1 MNLEKYIEKLE
12 VEKDFNLSQ
21 LTSFDKATKLQRTMN
36 SKKKGA
42 PPWCIYMFGG
52 LQNIYH
58 FLRRKVDAIPFAKR
72 TRTIH

>member
-36 SKKKGA
+36 SKKKERLRGVF
-42 PPWCIYMFGG
+42 IIF
-52 LQNIYH
+52 YH